1 MHAVM
6 AARKGGAEG
15 LKRRAAG
22 TCATTSPRAS
32 SLVVRPWSLV
42 SSRSSRRARSAVA
55 FAEGSDKDDST
66 LGNLDSILAGQD
78 AAGEASAAQEDPQ
91 QDEQREEDGFFERKG
106 MSEAQKEK
114 LRREYLGLGGGVNTA
129 MGANYYLYIIVI
141 ISALAVAAKL
151 SGAI

>member
-1 MHAVM
+1 M
-6 AARKGGAEG
+6 
-15 LKRRAAG
+15 
-22 TCATTSPRAS
+22 SDDAS
-32 SLVVRPWSLV
+32 SRP
-42 SSRSSRRARSAVA
+42 SRSRSPTSRRGA
-55 FAEGSDKDDST
+55 
-66 LGNLDSILAGQD
+66 N
-78 AAGEASAAQEDPQ
+78 
-91 QDEQREEDGFFERKG
+91 EQREEDGFFERKG

>member
-22 TCATTSPRAS
+22 TCATTSPRAC
-32 SLVVRPWSLV
+32 PWSLV
-42 SSRSSRRARSAVA
+42 SSRSSRKARSAVA

-78 AAGEASAAQEDPQ
+78 AAGEAPAAQEDPQ